1 MGRRFVILVLFL
13 CLTLHLAF
21 LDQATVAERATAFK
35 QHCELAETV
44 KLKEINLYDSVMLLF
59 SYDCC
64 PLKIFSK
71 SIIRSILTI

>member
-1 MGRRFVILVLFL
+1 VEIFVILLLFFL
-13 CLTLHLAF
+13 GLILHLAF
-21 LDQATVAERATAFK
+21 LDQATIAERAAAFK

-44 KLKEINLYDSVMLLF
+44 KLKEINLYDSVMPRF

-71 SIIRSILTI
+71 SIIRS